1 MAATTNLP
9 RGFKAVGAFLFFG
22 ATMAALAGTTLVWRG
37 TILDRIWALNAFAYN
52 QLAPL
57 GASVGIGFLLLS
69 ATLAFAG
76 TGWFLRRR
84 WGWLLTVAIIATQVL
99 GNLVNAIW
107 GDLLKAGAGFLIA
120 AALLIYLLRPRVR
133 ATFAGSNF
141 RGVR

>member
-9 RGFKAVGAFLFFG
+9 RGFKAVGVFLFFG
-22 ATMAALAGTTLVWRG
+22 ATMAALAGMALLWRD
-37 TILDRIWALNAFAYN
+37 TFLARIWELNVSACN

-57 GASVGIGFLLLS
+57 GAPVGIAFLLLS
-69 ATLAFAG
+69 AALAVAG

-99 GNLVNAIW
+99 GNLVNAIR

-120 AALLIYLLRPRVR
+120 AALLIYLLRPRVK
-133 ATFAGSNF
+133 ATFIRRHSPGM
-141 RGVR
+141 R

>member
-9 RGFKAVGAFLFFG
+9 RGFKAVGVFLFFG
-22 ATMAALAGTTLVWRG
+22 ATMAALAGMALLWRD
-37 TILDRIWALNAFAYN
+37 TFLARIWELNVSAYN

-57 GASVGIGFLLLS
+57 GAPVGIAFLLLS
-69 ATLAFAG
+69 AALAVAG

-99 GNLVNAIW
+99 GNLVNAIR

-120 AALLIYLLRPRVR
+120 AALLIYLLRPRVK
-133 ATFAGSNF
+133 ATFIRRHSPGM
-141 RGVR
+141 R